1 MEKPHIVVLDFGTLS
16 ITSDQ
21 RAWIESLG
29 EVTFHDRSNPSEIF
43 ERARDVEII
52 ITTKCPFD
60 AELFDKLPKLKYI
73 GVLGTGYDM
82 IDIAAAKERGITVTS
97 VPDYCTAATAQHV
110 FALLLE
116 MTNHTGSLS
125 ASVHEGR
132 WSKATDFCFWDEPLE
147 ELAGLRLGIVGYGRI
162 GREVAKIAA
171 VFGMEVIIRAREG
184 ETKRDEFRAMAL
196 DELLR
201 TCDVVTL
208 HCPLTSQTS
217 QLLNEER
224 LSLMKK
230 GSRVINAG
238 RGELVD
244 ETALASALESGHIRA
259 AAVDVLSYE
268 PPPESNPLLSAPNCI
283 ITPHVAWATTASI
296 GRLIDTTFGNL
307 ESFLDGDIVNEA
319 KDFES
324 RAK

>member
-1 MEKPHIVVLDFGTLS
+1 MKKPRIVILDIGTLS
-16 ITSDQ
+16 MTERQ
-21 RAWIESLG
+21 RAWLGTMG
-29 EVTFHDRSNPSEIF
+29 EVTSYDRSAPSEMY
-43 ERARDVEII
+43 ERACDAEMV

-60 AELFDKLPKLKYI
+60 AELFDRLPKLKYV

-82 IDIAAAKERGITVTS
+82 IDIAAARERGITVTS

-116 MTNHTGSLS
+116 MTNHAGSLS

-132 WSKATDFCFWDEPLE
+132 WSAATDFCFWDEPLE
-147 ELAGLRLGIVGYGRI
+147 ELAGLRLGIIGYGRI
-162 GREVAKIAA
+162 GQEVAKIASA
-171 VFGMEVIIRAREG
+171 FGMEVIIRSREG
-184 ETKRDEFRAMAL
+184 QGDRDGFTAMNL
-196 DELLR
+196 EKLLES
-201 TCDVVTL
+201 CDVVTL

-217 QLLNEER
+217 RLLNEER

-238 RGELVD
+238 RGELID
-244 ETALASALESGHIRA
+244 EAALASALESGHIRA

-268 PPPESNPLLSAPNCI
+268 PPPESNPLLKAPNCI

-307 ESFLDGDIVNEA
+307 ESFLDGAVVNEA
-319 KDFES
+319 EDFET
-324 RAK
+324 KPG